1 MSKITRT
8 ATERMV
14 ITLTDNS
21 EEVMNALKNAIS
33 RGLASIGDTGSRHA
47 KDIITAEGRVDT
59 GRMRNSISFEP
70 KEPKTFVAIGTN
82 VEYAPYQELGTSRGI
97 KPAYF
102 LTRAA
107 ENYKEEYKR
116 LLTDSIEN
124 A

>member
-1 MSKITRT
+1 MALSAEIT
-8 ATERMV
+8 V
-14 ITLTDNS
+14 KLKDNS
-21 EEVMNALKNAIS
+21 KEVKEALACAIS
-33 RGLASIGDTGSRHA
+33 RGLAAIGDEASGHA

-59 GRMRNSISFEP
+59 GRMRNSITFEP
-70 KEPKTFVAIGTN
+70 KEPETFVAIGTN

-107 ENYKEEYKR
+107 NNYKEEYKR
-116 LLTDSIEN
+116 LLIDSIEN